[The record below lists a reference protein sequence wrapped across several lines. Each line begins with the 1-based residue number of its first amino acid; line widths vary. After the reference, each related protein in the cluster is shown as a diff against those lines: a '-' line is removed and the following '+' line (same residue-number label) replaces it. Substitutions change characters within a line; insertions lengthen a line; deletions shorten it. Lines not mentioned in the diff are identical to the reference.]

1 MRDHKWTLA
10 AFVSRRQVTAVALL
24 ILLTLGA
31 MPAKAQDLFGFLR
44 LFSPQVV
51 RAPVYQPY
59 TDRVLPDLEPRV
71 VRRRPKVVLMG

>member
-24 ILLTLGA
+24 IPLTLGA
-31 MPAKAQDLFGFLR
+31 MPANAQDLFGFSR

-59 TDRVLPDLEPRV
+59 TAACSRIVSRALCAAVQRSS
-71 VRRRPKVVLMG
+71 